1 MNAAG
6 CVFNVNTSYFSQNL
20 FYTLLILFIVLIFIY
35 VKSAKYSFSLYL
47 DVRLKAQCKA
57 KMFIFPYKPKK

>member
-35 VKSAKYSFSLYL
+35 VKSAKYSFSLSL
-47 DVRLKAQCKA
+47 EMQDPMLWSMDLNLLK
-57 KMFIFPYKPKK
+57 